1 MEHFQFDRD
10 SLKHIP
16 KNPGIYKFFDP
27 TGLLLYVGKAKS
39 LKNRIASYFAQ
50 QNQHSR
56 KTQKL
61 VSEIKTI
68 EVTVV
73 DSEFDALLLEN
84 NLIKENQPKYN
95 ILLKDDKTFPFLVV
109 TAERFPKIYS
119 TRKINKNQG
128 THFGPYTSTRAM
140 NNAIELVRKLYHIRT
155 CNLNL
160 SLDNIAQ
167 KKFKVCLEYHIGNC
181 LGPCEDFQSEED
193 YLDDIQ
199 QVKLILK
206 GNLQPIKILLKEK
219 MMATAEKLHFEQA
232 GQIKDKLALLETFHS
247 KSLIVNHS
255 QIDIDVVTIIYGDQT
270 SYLNYMKVELGMIR
284 ASETVLVKT
293 KLNETSQEILEYAVP
308 ILLTKFDSHNS
319 TILSNTSFELT
330 PVDIVLPQI
339 GDKKKLIDL
348 SLKNALLYKHEQ
360 LKHKE
365 KIADQSDRILVTLQQ
380 DLRLKSIPRIIEC
393 FDNSNIQGTNPV
405 ASMVYFKNG
414 KPLKQQYRHY
424 NIKTVIGPDDFA
436 SMKEIVYRR
445 YNKLILEKKMFP
457 DLIVI
462 DGGKGQLSASCEAL
476 KTLGIYGKIPII
488 GIAKRLEELYFP
500 DDSVPL
506 YINKKSESLKLLQ
519 LIRDEAHRFAISFH
533 RDKRSAQS
541 TISVLDEIPGIGEK
555 TRNKLLNTYK
565 TIANIKKL
573 DTETLALLIG
583 NKTAERVIE
592 HLKKK
597 ILNR

>member
-1 MEHFQFDRD
+1 M
-10 SLKHIP
+10 
-16 KNPGIYKFFDP
+16 
-27 TGLLLYVGKAKS
+27 
-39 LKNRIASYFAQ
+39 
-50 QNQHSR
+50 
-56 KTQKL
+56 
-61 VSEIKTI
+61 
-68 EVTVV
+68 
-73 DSEFDALLLEN
+73 
-84 NLIKENQPKYN
+84 
-95 ILLKDDKTFPFLVV
+95 
-109 TAERFPKIYS
+109 
-119 TRKINKNQG
+119 
-128 THFGPYTSTRAM
+128 
-140 NNAIELVRKLYHIRT
+140 
-155 CNLNL
+155 
-160 SLDNIAQ
+160 
-167 KKFKVCLEYHIGNC
+167 
-181 LGPCEDFQSEED
+181 
-193 YLDDIQ
+193 
-199 QVKLILK
+199 
-206 GNLQPIKILLKEK
+206 
-219 MMATAEKLHFEQA
+219 
-232 GQIKDKLALLETFHS
+232 
-247 KSLIVNHS
+247 
-255 QIDIDVVTIIYGDQT
+255 
-270 SYLNYMKVELGMIR
+270 
-284 ASETVLVKT
+284 
-293 KLNETSQEILEYAVP
+293 
-308 ILLTKFDSHNS
+308 
-319 TILSNTSFELT
+319 
-330 PVDIVLPQI
+330 
-339 GDKKKLIDL
+339 
-348 SLKNALLYKHEQ
+348 
-360 LKHKE
+360 
-365 KIADQSDRILVTLQQ
+365 TLQQ

-533 RDKRSAQS
+533 RYKRSAQS